1 MNRSNTRASRTRLA
15 IALTIAG
22 SDSGGGAGI
31 QADLKTFAA
40 LGVHGTSAVT
50 CLTAQNPEGVFG
62 IQPTTPRMVRNQLEA
77 ILSTLPPT
85 AAKTG
90 MLYSASII
98 RAVLQVLQDHPK
110 LKLVVDPVMVATS
123 GAKLLKPEA
132 IRILCDQLIPRALV
146 VTPNLDEAEIL
157 TGRKLKSLDAVREAA
172 RQIHATH
179 GCAVLLK
186 GGHLPDRTN
195 AIDILFDGRTETQ
208 LEAPYARGVTTHGT
222 GCTYSAA
229 IAAELAKGSPL
240 LEAVE
245 TAKWFITQAIHTSQR
260 IGRHT
265 VLNTIQPPD
274 VEG

>member
-77 ILSTLPPT
+77 IVSTLPPT

-132 IRILCDQLIPRALV
+132 IRILCNQLIPRALV

-186 GGHLPDRTN
+186 GGHLTDRTH

-208 LEAPYARGVTTHGT
+208 LEAPYAKGVTTHGT

>member
-77 ILSTLPPT
+77 IVSILPPT

-98 RAVLQVLQDHPK
+98 RVVLQVLQDHPK

-186 GGHLPDRTN
+186 GGHLADRTH